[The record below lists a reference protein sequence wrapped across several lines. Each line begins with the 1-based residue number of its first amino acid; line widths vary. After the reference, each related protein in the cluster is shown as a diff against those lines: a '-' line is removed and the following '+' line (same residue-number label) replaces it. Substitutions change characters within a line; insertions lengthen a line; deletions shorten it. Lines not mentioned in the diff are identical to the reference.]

1 MKSEILQN
9 ANVEKQ
15 FFLSKR
21 DIAKAM
27 LIAILTPVFVFIQD
41 SIKAGQFEFQWTDL
55 GIAAVGG
62 FCSYVLKN
70 FLAPT
75 HTVIQGNLK
84 EE

>member
-15 FFLSKR
+15 FNVSKR

-27 LIAILTPVFVFIQD
+27 LIAILTPVFVFIQNNL
-41 SIKAGQFEFQWTDL
+41 AGEFQFNWKAL

-84 EE
+84 GE